1 MSMFVLFNRN
11 TLTPI
16 QFSYDSELLYSAKEL
31 LGAHFHGEYEVDNV
45 IYYTDLLYKQNETT
59 GLLEG
64 L

>member
-1 MSMFVLFNRN
+1 MSMYVLFNRN

-16 QFSYDSELLYSAKEL
+16 QFSYDSELLYSVKEL
-31 LGAHFHGEYEVDNV
+31 LEAHFHGGYEVGNV
-45 IYYTDLLYKQNETT
+45 VYYTDLLYKQNETE